1 MKENKN
7 KIIIIVS
14 ISVVVVIVCAFF
26 IFQELKNKL
35 QIESTEEV
43 AQEQE
48 EVEPEVDTSDIKT
61 TVSIN
66 QTADFN
72 KDGLVILQSDGVNYV
87 IDKEFKVL
95 WTFDGFNDGQ
105 GFVDGYIRVQQDD
118 KTVVYDKNGEEKF
131 SYGEH
136 DYERV
141 ELVSG
146 GCLVITKKDDT
157 YNSSSTKTGVY
168 NIEKQE
174 YVLQPSEEYVSKV
187 QDKGDGM
194 LCLDWSYK
202 KYFNTKTEKIV
213 EYQESFMDDFVDG
226 YTIKGTTNS
235 ILVFDENGGMT
246 EIKEPNGEVPGVY
259 NYTNGMAFDVYN
271 STLFNLE
278 TKTAISLKS
287 QFHDVDDD
295 TLFENGYALV
305 KFSNEGSTP
314 YYTVIDK
321 SGNMLFEPVKINND
335 NTVLDNG
342 ESMRV
347 INSTLTDSYF
357 IATVD
362 ENVTIYYYKNNKI
375 LEAQEGESF
384 QGITNSCVKVRYDA
398 PSRATEYYYKDMEGN
413 RIQIKK

>member
-7 KIIIIVS
+7 KIIIIVAIS
-14 ISVVVVIVCAFF
+14 IVVVIVCAFF
-26 IFQELKNKL
+26 IYQELKNKL
-35 QIESTEEV
+35 QLKTTEEI

-48 EVEPEVDTSDIKT
+48 QVEPEVDTSDIET

-72 KDGLVILQSDGVNYV
+72 KDGLVILQSDGLNYV
-87 IDKEFKVL
+87 IDKDFKVL

-105 GFVDGYIRVQQDD
+105 GFVDNYIKVKQDN
-118 KTVVYDKNGEEKF
+118 KTVVYDRNGEEKF

-136 DYERV
+136 DYENV
-141 ELVSG
+141 ELVPG
-146 GCLVITKKDDT
+146 GCLIITKKDDT

-168 NIEKQE
+168 SLNKQD
-174 YVLQPSEEYVSKV
+174 YILQPSEEYVSEI
-187 QDKGDGM
+187 QDRGDGM
-194 LCLDWSYK
+194 LCLDWSYN
-202 KYFNTKTEKIV
+202 KYFNIKTEKVV
-213 EYQESFMDDFVDG
+213 EYQKSFMKNFVDG
-226 YTIKGTTNS
+226 YAVEGTTDS
-235 ILVFDENGGMT
+235 ILVFDENGEMT
-246 EIKEPNGEVPGVY
+246 EIKEPNGKVPGIY
-259 NYTNGMAFDVYN
+259 NYNNGMAFDVYN

-305 KFSNEGSTP
+305 KFSNEGNTP

-321 SGNMLFEPVKINND
+321 QADMLFEPVKINND

-347 INSTLTDSYF
+347 INSTL
-357 IATVD
+357 
-362 ENVTIYYYKNNKI
+362 
-375 LEAQEGESF
+375 
-384 QGITNSCVKVRYDA
+384 
-398 PSRATEYYYKDMEGN
+398 KDG
-413 RIQIKK
+413 